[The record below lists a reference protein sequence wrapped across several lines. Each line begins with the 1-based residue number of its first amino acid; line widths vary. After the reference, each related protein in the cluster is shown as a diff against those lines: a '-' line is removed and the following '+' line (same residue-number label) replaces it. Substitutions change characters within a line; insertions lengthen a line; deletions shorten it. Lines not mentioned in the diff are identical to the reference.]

1 MTDDFLKESEPKETA
16 RAGEPGTAGET
27 AVPVSP
33 PDAVIIRSGDKEKTA
48 VKEKRRRRR
57 LRALRSFLFRLAA
70 LALVVY
76 ILFFHLVGL
85 TVMPSRD
92 MYPRMDAGDLLL
104 FYRIERNFKAQ
115 DVVVIDKR
123 MEADTR
129 TGEKGFVR
137 KALDWLGFRDPEAPA
152 SQRFVCRVIAVQGDT
167 VEVTEE
173 RGLSVN
179 GNAVIENNI
188 FYPTRP
194 YEEGTAQY
202 PLKLGEGEYFVLADQ
217 RNGGMDSRYFGVVTQ
232 DEIRGIVITILRRN
246 NL

>member
-1 MTDDFLKESEPKETA
+1 MTPDILKGTEQTETEPAGRPEPAEES
-16 RAGEPGTAGET
+16 
-27 AVPVSP
+27 AVPVSLP
-33 PDAVIIRSGDKEKTA
+33 EDVLIRPGAEEKA
-48 VKEKRRRRR
+48 AEKEKRRRRR
-57 LRALRSFLFRLAA
+57 MRALRSFLLRLVS
-70 LALVVY
+70 LALVIY

-85 TVMPSRD
+85 TLMPNRD
-92 MYPRMDAGDLLL
+92 MYPRLDSGDLLL

-123 MEADTR
+123 MEADMR
-129 TGEKGFVR
+129 TGERSFVR
-137 KALDWLGFRDPEAPA
+137 KTLDWLGFRDPEAPKT
-152 SQRFVCRVIAVQGDT
+152 QRFVCRVIAAPGDT

-194 YEEGTAQY
+194 YGEGAAEY
-202 PLKLGEGEYFVLADQ
+202 PLKLGDGEYFVMADQ
-217 RNGGMDSRYFGVVTQ
+217 RNGGMDSRYFGVVES

-246 NL
+246 SL

>member
-1 MTDDFLKESEPKETA
+1 MTPDLLYGTEKEI
-16 RAGEPGTAGET
+16 
-27 AVPVSP
+27 PVSLP
-33 PDAVIIRSGDKEKTA
+33 EDAGIQPDAEEKA
-48 VKEKRRRRR
+48 AAKNRRRRR
-57 LRALRSFLFRLAA
+57 RVRALRSFLLRLVS
-70 LALVVY
+70 LALVIY

-85 TVMPSRD
+85 AMMPSRD
-92 MYPRMDAGDLLL
+92 MYPRLDAGDLLL

-115 DVVVIDKR
+115 DIVVIDKQ

-152 SQRFVCRVIAVQGDT
+152 TQRFVCRVIAAPGDT
-167 VEVTEE
+167 VEITDE

-179 GNAVIENNI
+179 GNAVIESNI

-194 YEEGTAQY
+194 YEEGTAEY
-202 PLKLGEGEYFVLADQ
+202 PLTLRDGEYFVLADQ
-217 RNGGMDSRYFGVVTQ
+217 RNGGVDSRYFGIVKA
-232 DEIRGIVITILRRN
+232 DEIQGIVITILRRS

>member
-1 MTDDFLKESEPKETA
+1 MTPDLLNGTEKEI
-16 RAGEPGTAGET
+16 
-27 AVPVSP
+27 PVSLP
-33 PDAVIIRSGDKEKTA
+33 EDAGIQPDAEEKA
-48 VKEKRRRRR
+48 AAKNRRRRR
-57 LRALRSFLFRLAA
+57 RVRALRSFLLRLVS
-70 LALVVY
+70 LALVIY

-85 TVMPSRD
+85 AMMPSRD
-92 MYPRMDAGDLLL
+92 MYPRLDAGDLLL

-115 DVVVIDKR
+115 DIVVIDKQ

-152 SQRFVCRVIAVQGDT
+152 TQRFVCRVIAAPGDT
-167 VEVTEE
+167 VEITDE

-179 GNAVIENNI
+179 GNAVIESNI

-194 YEEGTAQY
+194 YEEGTAEY
-202 PLKLGEGEYFVLADQ
+202 PLTLRDGEYFVLADQ
-217 RNGGMDSRYFGVVTQ
+217 RNGGVDSRYFGIVKA
-232 DEIRGIVITILRRN
+232 DEIQGIVITILRRS